1 MVCETENNGDTLT
14 RLVRE
19 RDLYKLQVAKI
30 QAGYE
35 AKIKELSILKE
46 LGETLRFV
54 NNLETKVFWE
64 NQLAVLTRSLSF
76 KAVSLVLFDSGEQAL
91 ETVACVGDPVVSENI
106 REIELDATKQAFS
119 IKQPVTVTGGES
131 DGNPEAAEIDDALL
145 CLPVL
150 HNKNCIGILQ
160 IWQRGS
166 EAFDPN
172 MVRFLSLV
180 ADGFATGIILSR
192 IYGQM
197 VQEERQRVNLSRF
210 FSEHVREKIIDTQ
223 ENLRLGGERKTVS
236 ILFAD
241 LQGFTSMSERI
252 DHEKVVEILNSYFS
266 RMTPIIFQHNGT
278 LDKLMGDG
286 MLALFGAPLSHEDDL
301 YHAVL
306 AAIAM
311 QKALKQF
318 NTEHASENWPL
329 LNLTVGINQ
338 GEVVAGYI
346 GSEDHMNYTVIGDA
360 VNVAQR
366 IQSIAGANKILISGS
381 ARDGIVDR
389 MVEIA
394 DLKGLKKLP
403 SQKLKGKKKEI
414 DIYELQL

>member
-1 MVCETENNGDTLT
+1 MAFETENNGETLA
-14 RLVRE
+14 RLARE
-19 RDLYKLQVAKI
+19 RDVYKLQVAKI

-54 NNLETKVFWE
+54 NNLDTKTFWE

-76 KAVSLVLFDSGEQAL
+76 KSVTLVLFDPGEQAL
-91 ETVACVGDPVVSENI
+91 ETVASVGDAVVSEKT

-119 IKQPVTVTGGES
+119 TKQPVAVAGGRS
-131 DGNPEAAEIDDALL
+131 DGDPAPALGDALL
-145 CLPVL
+145 CLPIL
-150 HNKNCIGILQ
+150 HNKNCIGILR
-160 IWQRGS
+160 IWEKDAG
-166 EAFDPN
+166 AFDLN
-172 MVRFLSLV
+172 MIRFLSLV

-197 VQEERQRVNLSRF
+197 IQEEKQRVNLSRF
-210 FSEHVREKIIDTQ
+210 FSEHVREKITDTR
-223 ENLRLGGERKTVS
+223 ENLRLGGERKTVT

-286 MLALFGAPLSHEDDL
+286 MLALFGAPLSHEDDP
-301 YHAVL
+301 YQAVQ

-318 NTEHASENWPL
+318 NAEHMPENWPL

-366 IQSIAGANKILISGS
+366 IQSIAGSNKILISGS
-381 ARDGIVDR
+381 ARDGIMDR
-389 MVEIA
+389 MLEISG
-394 DLKGLKKLP
+394 LKGLKKLP
-403 SQKLKGKKKEI
+403 GQKLKGKKKEI
-414 DIYELQL
+414 DIYELQI